1 MPTPRPITDFSCLTF
16 DCFGTLVDWE
26 GGIYTALAPLTSALA
41 DAHPLKT
48 DRAGLLKAFVQQE
61 GIAQNARPDALYT
74 TILADAYGGLAAEL
88 GLPSPGDAA
97 AALFGASVG
106 DWPAY
111 PDTLDALRRL
121 QHGYG
126 HGFKLVIL
134 SNVDKASFSRTL
146 EKQFPGIT
154 FDAIYTA
161 QDIGSYKPDLRNFE
175 YLTSH
180 CESELGVP
188 KHKIIHT
195 AQSLFHDHVPA
206 KQAGLVSAWI
216 ERGTG
221 EGDVPS
227 VMGGSLEEL
236 SDRVDFS
243 WHFKSMGEM
252 ADAVEEARKK

>member
-1 MPTPRPITDFSCLTF
+1 MRTSRPITDFSCLTF

-26 GGIYTALAPLTSALA
+26 GGIYTALASLTAALV
-41 DAHPLKT
+41 DTHPLKT
-48 DRAGLLKAFVQQE
+48 DRAGLLKAFVRQE
-61 GIAQNARPDALYT
+61 GVAQNARPDALYT
-74 TILADAYGGLAAEL
+74 TILADAFVGLAGEL
-88 GLPSPGDAA
+88 GLPSPDAA
-97 AALFGASVG
+97 AAARFGASVA

-111 PDTLDALRRL
+111 PDTLDALQRL
-121 QHGYG
+121 QHGDG

-146 EKQFPGIT
+146 EKQFPGVT

-180 CESELGVP
+180 CETDLGVS
-188 KHKIIHT
+188 KDKIIHT

-221 EGDVPS
+221 EGEVHS
-227 VMGGSLEEL
+227 VMGGTLEEL
-236 SDRVDFS
+236 RDQVDFT

-252 ADAVEEARKK
+252 ADAVGEARKK